1 LFLELSS
8 LVDHQHSVLLLDF
21 HLGSFEHS
29 EQLRNDIDIP
39 CMFS

>member
-21 HLGSFEHS
+21 HLSS
-29 EQLRNDIDIP
+29 
-39 CMFS
+39 